1 MSDPTP
7 LYPVT
12 AAEAFPEPP
21 DACVYTGLAGEIVR
35 DLGPHSEADP
45 VALLGTLLAAA
56 GNIVGTGPHYM
67 VSGRKHGLRV
77 YPVLVGETSSGRK
90 GTSLGT
96 LSPVLEAAFP
106 HWWRHNQRSGLSSGE
121 GLIDAVRD
129 ASYRREPLKDKR
141 TGAVTDYQTVL
152 DRDGIEDKRL
162 FVVEEEFAGV
172 IKVLA
177 RETNSLSTV
186 IRQAWDGGALRVLT
200 RHTAAVATDPHITI
214 LGHVTPAEIR
224 RYLSDTELVNGF
236 ANRFLWLAVKRSKLL
251 PHGGTFDD
259 EVIVSLGRVLEETL
273 TAARDIKRIRF
284 DDDAMVAWEAVYERL
299 TTPGD
304 GVLGAL
310 AARAAPQVLRIAA
323 LYAVLDVSP
332 RISAAHLQAALALWE
347 YSAAS
352 LVYVFTPTADAPPAE
367 RAPKD
372 VILAALR
379 ERPHSQTEISALFNR
394 NKSKAELSRLLNEL
408 KDSHFIVCDWVTV
421 PGAQRQVLTWKLSQR
436 LAPSEVPDA

>member
-12 AAEAFPEPP
+12 AAEAFPAPP
-21 DACVYTGLAGEIVR
+21 DACVYTGLAGYIVR
-35 DLGPHSEADP
+35 DLEPHSEADP
-45 VALLGTLLAAA
+45 VALLATLLAAA

-96 LSPVLEAAFP
+96 LAPVLEAAYP
-106 HWWRHNQRSGLSSGE
+106 AWWAYNQRSGLSSGE

-129 ASYRREPLKDKR
+129 ASYRREPIKDKR
-141 TGAVTDYQTVL
+141 TGTVTEYQTIL

-200 RHTAAVATDPHITI
+200 KHTGAVATDPHITI

-251 PHGGTFDD
+251 PHGGYFAD
-259 EVIVSLGRVLEETL
+259 EMIASLGKSLEETL
-273 TAARDIKRIRF
+273 TPARDIGRIRL
-284 DDDAMVAWEAVYERL
+284 DDDATLAWEAVYEEL
-299 TTPGD
+299 TTPPP

-323 LYAVLDVSP
+323 LYAVLDVSSW
-332 RISAAHLQAALALWE
+332 ITYAHLQAALALWE

-352 LVYVFTPTADAPPAE
+352 LAYVFTPTADAPPAE

-379 ERPHSQTEISALFNR
+379 ERPHTQSEISALFNR
-394 NKSKAELSRLLNEL
+394 HKSSTELSAMLNEL
-408 KDSHFIVCDWVTV
+408 KDRRFVSCEWVAID
-421 PGAQRQVLTWKLSQR
+421 GARRPVLTWTLSKL
-436 LAPSEVPDA
+436 LTPSEAPDA